1 MKPLFTIHA
10 GEYLVGEYLE
20 RTFPRW
26 NVWLPS
32 KDTGVDF
39 LVTDSRNRKSV
50 SLQVKFS
57 KDYSFNGSPLL
68 QSRMLS
74 GGWWSLDARKI
85 QKSNADFWI
94 FVLPSFVEKKSS
106 FIILSRDEL
115 VRRFK
120 AIHGAA
126 KQRIDL
132 FLCVTKTKRCWES
145 RNLHKADLELIAFD
159 RFEDKN
165 RDFTEFLNDWNQI
178 EARLK

>member
-10 GEYLVGEYLE
+10 GEYLVGEYIE
-20 RTFPRW
+20 RNFPRW

-39 LVTDSRNRKSV
+39 LVTDTKNRKAV

-57 KDYSFNGSPLL
+57 KDHSFNGSPLL
-68 QSRMLS
+68 LSRMLA

-85 QKSNADFWI
+85 QKSNADFRI
-94 FVLPSFVEKKSS
+94 FVLPSFVEKETS

-115 VRRFK
+115 VRSFK

-126 KQRIDL
+126 KQRIDF
-132 FLCVTKTKRCWES
+132 FLCVTKTKRCWEA
-145 RNLHKADLELIAFD
+145 RNLHKADMELIAFD

-165 RDFTEFLNDWNQI
+165 RDLTLFLNAWKQI